1 MITLR
6 TLVIL
11 LIVAIFFP
19 PFGIPL
25 LIGWIALA
33 TVRHLGRDGGP
44 AVRRRNDA
52 WAKAP
57 VGTIR

>member
-19 PFGIPL
+19 PFGVPL
-25 LIGWIALA
+25 LIGWVAIAA
-33 TVRHLGRDGGP
+33 IRHLGRDGG
-44 AVRRRNDA
+44 VRTRRRTDA